1 MSLWNARAVLD
12 VYPEEPDFTCIGTT
26 QKGLRCRNSFI
37 KRQHLLQ
44 AGHVLDSL
52 SQISL
57 VRHVADE
64 ARLLAVLSTISWLTL
79 CPRWHQKPGRH
90 GQTDAVAH
98 KWLHIL
104 RSEAESHQGPLQQI
118 RSVPTS
124 SNSTRYLP
132 SPPPTPSAQS
142 SRSRMRRSAAPSRE
156 TNHSSGSS
164 HPSSV
169 TTMTSWSWLPS
180 RRSSTQLTG
189 PEQSSPTQSIT
200 GSSLS
205 STSTSPSS
213 ISSRRTH
220 ASTRSTR
227 GHGPV
232 VGIALSGS
240 VQAATDVNLNVTI
253 NNAHINQSHPQPRG
267 TLHDS
272 GTDPAPPSR
281 NGQIGTPP
289 LLPPAST
296 THPPSSVSSGESTLV
311 DNSPI
316 TRNGVQLLLNR
327 IEFLETRLLQANN
340 ASSSRSSRS
349 FDISSRPMRHT
360 PSSPALST
368 ASDVSIPQPRS
379 PNWLFLSSTQLPLSV
394 PTGPLSISS
403 DSSTSSAIMTPPS
416 TQTSSD
422 SATSSTIMTPSSSGT
437 STPTLRSPSSS
448 FPPAL
453 PTPSSWS
460 ILTRPGETSIRPH
473 PRPSTN
479 TSCHIC
485 RQPLT
490 TITTTTAHCRS
501 PNGCSQVYCT
511 LCIGEWISS
520 QLDYTREPSCPA
532 WYVRPPLDPSIFCI
546 GTDVVAVMHRGFSNS
561 D

>member
-1 MSLWNARAVLD
+1 
-12 VYPEEPDFTCIGTT
+12 
-26 QKGLRCRNSFI
+26 
-37 KRQHLLQ
+37 
-44 AGHVLDSL
+44 
-52 SQISL
+52 
-57 VRHVADE
+57 
-64 ARLLAVLSTISWLTL
+64 
-79 CPRWHQKPGRH
+79 
-90 GQTDAVAH
+90 
-98 KWLHIL
+98 
-104 RSEAESHQGPLQQI
+104 
-118 RSVPTS
+118 
-124 SNSTRYLP
+124 
-132 SPPPTPSAQS
+132 
-142 SRSRMRRSAAPSRE
+142 
-156 TNHSSGSS
+156 
-164 HPSSV
+164 
-169 TTMTSWSWLPS
+169 MTSWSWLPS
-180 RRSSTQLTG
+180 RRSSTQLAG

-240 VQAATDVNLNVTI
+240 VQAARDVNLNVTI
-253 NNAHINQSHPQPRG
+253 TNAHINQSHPQPRG

-281 NGQIGTPP
+281 NGQISTPP

-296 THPPSSVSSGESTLV
+296 AHPPSSVSSGDSTLV

-327 IEFLETRLLQANN
+327 IESLETRLLQANN

-437 STPTLRSPSSS
+437 STPTLPGPSSLAPAKQAFALTHAPVPTHPATYAVNPS
-448 FPPAL
+448 PPPPPRQLTAAAPTAVVKHTAL
-453 PTPSSWS
+453 YASANGYPASS
-460 ILTRPGETSIRPH
+460 
-473 PRPSTN
+473 
-479 TSCHIC
+479 
-485 RQPLT
+485 
-490 TITTTTAHCRS
+490 TIPENLHV
-501 PNGCSQVYCT
+501 QH
-511 LCIGEWISS
+511 
-520 QLDYTREPSCPA
+520 
-532 WYVRPPLDPSIFCI
+532 
-546 GTDVVAVMHRGFSNS
+546 VMHRGFSNS